1 MTEIEVETEI
11 GTDVKEKDGLWYVYI
26 LDRPIGRGSRSR
38 EAAEALQRWLT
49 SGLQDLMNAFTDV
62 LDKAFKETGK

>member
-1 MTEIEVETEI
+1 MTEIIMEANIET
-11 GTDVKEKDGLWYVYI
+11 GVKEKDGLWYVYI
-26 LDRPIGRGSRSR
+26 LDRPIGRGARSR

>member
-1 MTEIEVETEI
+1 MTEIEVNTNIE
-11 GTDVKEKDGLWYVYI
+11 TDVREEDGLFYVFI
-26 LDRPIGRGSRSR
+26 LDRPIGRGARSR
-38 EAAEALQRWLT
+38 DAAEALQRWLT